1 MTSMSTYSQPMASI
15 MHTNAQFAQPMS
27 LVSRPLTGEPIMME
41 SFASPAGFVS
51 QPAFTSLAAGNA
63 PIAYEAQPPYQ
74 GYQHNY
80 QDQQAEAAARAEWE
94 RQMRE
99 EEEMQ
104 RQMEEEEEYEEVPP
118 EPVEDSRRGVVNEVS
133 KEQGYSMLNHP
144 DYIGSVSLMLC
155 GLCIPPLFLYN
166 LLYCNSE
173 NTIARIIARFSQM
186 LFVVY
191 VMIFLIVIITV
202 SLTDGW

>member
-1 MTSMSTYSQPMASI
+1 MASTSTYSQPMAS
-15 MHTNAQFAQPMS
+15 MMPTSAPPMS
-27 LVSRPLTGEPIMME
+27 LVSRPYTGEPIAME
-41 SFASPAGFVS
+41 NFQSAAGFVP
-51 QPAFTSLAAGNA
+51 QTAFTSLAAGGA

-74 GYQHNY
+74 GYQPMSHY
-80 QDQQAEAAARAEWE
+80 HDHQAEANARAEWE

-104 RQMEEEEEYEEVPP
+104 RQMEEEEYEEVPP
-118 EPVEDSRRGVVNEVS
+118 EPVEDSRRGGVSEVS
-133 KEQGYSMLNHP
+133 KDQGYSMLNHP